1 MFTLKRLPREAI
13 ERALEKAKRYRMLNE
28 PFEAESICQ
37 DVLAIDAENQ
47 EALIMLLLA
56 LTDKFKHELNPA
68 FSQALEVL
76 ARLSDHYCKAY
87 YEGII
92 YERRAKVHLSRQA
105 PGSGFSAYE
114 WFRKAMDAYEKA
126 QMCAPQPDDA
136 ILRWNTCARIV
147 MQHPDVVPAPEDAR
161 EQMLE

>member
-1 MFTLKRLPREAI
+1 MFTLKTLPREAI
-13 ERALEKAKRYRMLNE
+13 ERALEKAKRYRLLNE

-37 DVLAIDAENQ
+37 DVLAIDADNQ

-68 FSQALEVL
+68 FSEAQEVL
-76 ARLSDHYCKAY
+76 KRLSDHYCKAY

-92 YERRAKVHLSRQA
+92 YERRAKVHLARQV

-136 ILRWNTCARIV
+136 ILRWNTCARII
-147 MQHPDVVPAPEDAR
+147 MQNPDVVPAPKDTR

>member
-1 MFTLKRLPREAI
+1 MYTLKTLPREAI
-13 ERALEKAKRYRMLNE
+13 GHALEKAKRYRMLNE

-37 DVLAIDAENQ
+37 DILEVDAKHQ
-47 EALIMLLLA
+47 EALIVLLLA

-68 FSQALEVL
+68 FSQALQVL
-76 ARLSDHYCKAY
+76 ERFSDHYCKAY

-92 YERRAKVHLSRQA
+92 YERRAKMHLTRQA

-114 WFRKAMDAYEKA
+114 WFQKAMEAYEKA
-126 QMCAPQPDDA
+126 QMCAPQPEDA
-136 ILRWNTCARIV
+136 ILRWNTCARII
-147 MQHPDVVPAPEDAR
+147 MQNPEVVPAPENVR